1 VLAGRLLPADWPMP
15 SQQPDA
21 PVRVVLADD
30 EPLMR
35 AGLAA
40 LLSLAPGL
48 EVVAEAENG
57 LEAVAAAAR
66 ERPDVVVMDLQMPV
80 LDGVEATAVVRAAPE
95 PPAVLV
101 LTSFDDGERLLPA
114 LRAGARGYLLKSAA
128 PGSLREAVL
137 AVGRGNGWLDPAM
150 APLLISHATARPA
163 GPVPKPQ
170 RLERLTARE
179 REVLAAIATGWNN
192 GEIAAQLVLSEGTV
206 KTHVSRIFSKLG
218 LRDRAQAVVLAYESG
233 LVSPP
238 R

>member
-1 VLAGRLLPADWPMP
+1 MP

-66 ERPDVVVMDLQMPV
+66 ERPD
-80 LDGVEATAVVRAAPE
+80 VVRAAPE